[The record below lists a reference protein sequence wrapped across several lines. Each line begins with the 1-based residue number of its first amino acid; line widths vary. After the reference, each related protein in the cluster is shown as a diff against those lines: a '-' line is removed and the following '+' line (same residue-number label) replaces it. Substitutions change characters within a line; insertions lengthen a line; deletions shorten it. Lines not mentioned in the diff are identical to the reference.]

1 MTKLKIAV
9 IGKSAAGKSAFIRS
23 FSSTPDYINSVGKG
37 QTTRA
42 YAEYLFI
49 RDYKDVFPQV
59 EADIVTQPMFCENRI
74 MQVLGKFK
82 DLQDSEESN
91 DTNWLKRQFDNHVH
105 KKRVKE
111 ILLYS
116 TDFFDIREFVFLD
129 NDIVEWS
136 DKEFDALEKA
146 IVSGVDNRRDINDEH
161 QTEKEKKETVLDDV
175 LYNFF
180 RSVYDRIIKGI
191 KVKYE
196 NSSIFYIDNNICH
209 FKFRIDNNEMKDI
222 FTMLLKVEVDDE
234 AYKSLTGMVSKVRIT
249 SGINKKYLEKLNCL
263 NVNTISLIDTYGLDH
278 SDNTTD
284 KVLVERYNR
293 IFNKD
298 YPEISIVFFVEAL
311 HPGASTE
318 FKKAITI
325 LYQVKPE
332 IMSYV
337 VGTFIDDNEKELL
350 GKEEWLFSEEKKR
363 DGAPRLNGRVQQ
375 ILDNDTDL
383 QATLLDQGISESMA
397 QKRCEIMQKRFA
409 PFCGNL
415 DDITSEIDYEAANI
429 VSIKALFSSIVE
441 KEHLG
446 DGYIQIDAVLEGIL
460 QDDVLDTFSKQFI
473 ENVKKRFVQV
483 YESSASR
490 TRWKIR
496 ENLENYILGFMGTT
510 LDATWKRVFKD
521 AFNMTFTK
529 KIKVDGQMQMLS
541 DVIKME
547 GNSKVAF
554 DEIIA
559 TIAPF
564 LLQRK
569 CQGEGYLNANVYEI
583 NCGECAKNQT
593 KVDNCIWNAF
603 ITAASFEAF
612 KKRYYY
618 DKVIDWLNKLHRF
631 EQISNLDAE
640 VTKQLHGVLNEKFI
654 PLCRQHNMRLV
665 CKRIKSS
672 NDSYIKSKKEVFI
685 EYKTKFDTTIEK
697 KEFDDIINRFLSN
710 EMG

>member
-49 RDYKDVFPQV
+49 RDYMDDFPQV
-59 EADIVTQPMFCENRI
+59 EAYIVTQPMFCENRI

-82 DLQDSEESN
+82 DLQDLEESN
-91 DTNWLKRQFDNHVH
+91 DIDWLKRQFDNQVH

-116 TDFFDIREFVFLD
+116 TDFFDIREFAFLD

-136 DKEFDALEKA
+136 DKEFDSLEKA
-146 IVSGVDNRRDINDEH
+146 IVSGLDNERDLSEEH
-161 QTEKEKKETVLDDV
+161 QEEKEKKETVLDDV
-175 LYNFF
+175 LYKFF
-180 RSVYDRIIKGI
+180 RSVYDRIITVI
-191 KVKYE
+191 KTKYE

-209 FKFRIDNNEMKDI
+209 FKFRIDNNETKDI
-222 FTMLLKVEVDDE
+222 FTMLLKVDDE
-234 AYKSLTGMVSKVRIT
+234 EYKSLTGIVSKVRIT

-263 NVNTISLIDTYGLDH
+263 NINSISLIDTYGLDH

-298 YPEISIVFFVEAL
+298 YPEISVVFFVEAL

-325 LYQVKPE
+325 LYCVKPE
-332 IMSYV
+332 IMTYV
-337 VGTFIDDNEKELL
+337 IGTFIDDNEKELL
-350 GKEEWLFSEEKKR
+350 GKKEWLFSEEKKR

-415 DDITSEIDYEAANI
+415 DNITGNIDYEAANT

-446 DGYIQIDAVLEGIL
+446 DGYIQIDAVLEGISK
-460 QDDVLDTFSKQFI
+460 DDVLDTFSKQFI
-473 ENVKKRFVQV
+473 ENVKKGFIQV
-483 YESSASR
+483 YASSASR

-541 DVIKME
+541 DVLKME

-559 TIAPF
+559 TIALF
-564 LLQRK
+564 LLKRR
-569 CQGEGYLNANVYEI
+569 CQGEEYLNANVYEI
-583 NCGECAKNQT
+583 ECGKCAKNHT
-593 KVDNCIWNAF
+593 KVDGCIWNSF
-603 ITAASFEAF
+603 IIAASFEAF
-612 KKRYYY
+612 KERGNY
-618 DKVIDWLNKLHRF
+618 DKVIEWLNELHKF
-631 EQISNLDAE
+631 EQKSNLERE
-640 VTKQLHGVLNEKFI
+640 VTKQLQGILSEKFV
-654 PLCRQHNMRLV
+654 PLCRQHNMRLAS
-665 CKRIKSS
+665 KRIKSS
-672 NDSYIKSKKEVFI
+672 NGSYIENKKEVFLD
-685 EYKTKFDTTIEK
+685 YKTKFDTTIEK
-697 KEFDDIINRFLSN
+697 KEFDDIVNSFLSN
-710 EMG
+710 EMR